1 MTSEANPPI
10 EESDSFLREG
20 FFKLKSVIF
29 PSDVKE
35 LELVVSQG
43 QDKIMK
49 RRAER
54 KAKQIQLDTALKEKD
69 LPAIRDLI
77 HEKVAQ
83 EDSPQKVTCHLNDKL
98 DQDNE
103 KSKSPIRKGLKEVKE
118 KIVEIGHEIEMLDEE
133 DVSFIDKFFNRDF
146 KCRSISVSRGDED
159 SISKEIEGN
168 LDIVG
173 KLESLKS
180 EKWTEK
186 QLKCFFR
193 IFLTA
198 AAREKRHDIV
208 DVMLHMIRRQGGHE
222 IMESSKVHHQLNINA
237 TDLHNSILTYSFA
250 NHEDTT
256 FQKTPLQWAVENHD
270 LFSLIEFLRIEKEY
284 HENKEDGLYC
294 LRHQLT
300 NDLNLNVAI
309 SQFGVLYEKEK
320 SSCEQRMEALPII
333 VPLII
338 SFTLYC
344 LDVNGDITL
353 SVEYRDYS
361 LNDSLPVF
369 DNNQNCSNSTYLHAR
384 PITADSYKQAFLL
397 SAIFASS
404 SLVTALVMVLIS
416 RNLPSLCKKLWS
428 RSKWR
433 FALLML
439 LMPLPPLF
447 LFTIYLIYSYRHSAS
462 SKKSKERAELEKA
475 EYLWNTVDTVE
486 AGFEASGEIL
496 LQVWLLGPQIL
507 HITNMGMKEFIDGIF
522 FLEDATDT
530 EKSLGKVIIAVL
542 SIVYS
547 VGECYRV
554 QKREAVSVFFDI
566 FPVYIS
572 LLLQVIGRVIAF
584 SMFMSASKGSNVP
597 ETLIFLGIHI
607 TLVFVIK
614 LCYSRK
620 EHVKIYELKMYNVRM
635 RILMD
640 LLASACSCLVYIDIR
655 DSQEANVRKCRD
667 CREGIDIERLKEDH
681 KSSTTFYSYFYFFF
695 LVLVENIIMAAW
707 EELTYNRVTKSINT
721 YKFAY
726 DPLQHLKQTS
736 PFHHRLLVTL
746 YNIFECITGPSLL
759 ALMLQIAW

>member
-69 LPAIRDLI
+69 LPAIRNLI
-77 HEKVAQ
+77 LEKVAL
-83 EDSPQKVTCHLNDKL
+83 EDSPQEVTCHLNDKL

-146 KCRSISVSRGDED
+146 KCRRISVSRGDED

-462 SKKSKERAELEKA
+462 PKKSKERAELEKA

-496 LQVWLLGPQIL
+496 LQVWLLGP
-507 HITNMGMKEFIDGIF
+507 
-522 FLEDATDT
+522 
-530 EKSLGKVIIAVL
+530 
-542 SIVYS
+542 
-547 VGECYRV
+547 
-554 QKREAVSVFFDI
+554 
-566 FPVYIS
+566 
-572 LLLQVIGRVIAF
+572 
-584 SMFMSASKGSNVP
+584 
-597 ETLIFLGIHI
+597 
-607 TLVFVIK
+607 
-614 LCYSRK
+614 
-620 EHVKIYELKMYNVRM
+620 
-635 RILMD
+635 
-640 LLASACSCLVYIDIR
+640 
-655 DSQEANVRKCRD
+655 
-667 CREGIDIERLKEDH
+667 
-681 KSSTTFYSYFYFFF
+681 
-695 LVLVENIIMAAW
+695 
-707 EELTYNRVTKSINT
+707 
-721 YKFAY
+721 
-726 DPLQHLKQTS
+726 
-736 PFHHRLLVTL
+736 
-746 YNIFECITGPSLL
+746 
-759 ALMLQIAW
+759 